1 VIAIVQVTC
10 PDAATAA
17 TIARALVEERLV
29 ACANIIGPC
38 RSIYRW
44 EGAVEEADEVVM
56 QFKTAPAH
64 VPATTARIAALHP
77 YALPA
82 IEHWPAETAPELAG
96 WIAASIKQV

>member
-1 VIAIVQVTC
+1 VIAIGQVTC
-10 PDAATAA
+10 PDAGSAA
-17 TIARALVEERLV
+17 PMARALVEERLV
-29 ACANIIGPC
+29 ACANITGPC

-56 QFKTAPAH
+56 QFKPAPAH